1 MRRFL
6 RFPALAVCLLL
17 LTGAAALAVDPV
29 FKGPFLLTSVGRADG
44 FSEVVSAFAKAGLT
58 LLKPE
63 INIGPTEFSGV
74 KTLLILVGPAN
85 GSGDA
90 EAQRAA
96 LLLREAKT
104 RNLSVIGV
112 YLAGAGGRAAS
123 QKLIDRIFPNC
134 NYIIATTDS
143 NAADHYFSLLV
154 EVRNVGL
161 SLIVRI
167 NDLSDVLM
175 HLLQA

>member
-1 MRRFL
+1 M
-6 RFPALAVCLLL
+6 
-17 LTGAAALAVDPV
+17 AVDPV

-44 FSEVVSAFAKAGLT
+44 FSEVVGAFAKAGLT

-63 INIGPTEFSGV
+63 ISIGPMEFGGV

-90 EAQRAA
+90 EAQRAV
-96 LLLREAKT
+96 LLLQEAKT

-134 NYIIATTDS
+134 NYIIATTDG
-143 NAADHYFSLLV
+143 NADGYFSSLV
-154 EVRNVGL
+154 ESRRNVGL
-161 SLIVRI
+161 YLIMRV
-167 NDLSDVLM
+167 NELSTVLM